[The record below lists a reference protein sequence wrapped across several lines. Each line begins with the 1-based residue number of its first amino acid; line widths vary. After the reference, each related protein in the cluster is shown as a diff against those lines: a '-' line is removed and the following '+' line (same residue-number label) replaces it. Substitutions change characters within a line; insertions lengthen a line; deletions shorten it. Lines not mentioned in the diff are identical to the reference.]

1 MNKELFI
8 KAITRYFAGLILV
21 CLLLF
26 IPSGTIKYPNGW
38 LFIGILFIPMFIAG
52 IIMMLKNPKLLEL
65 RLNVKE
71 KETEQKEVIIGSA
84 IMFVSGFVIA
94 GLNFRYEWFILPNYV
109 SITASVVFLI
119 DYLLYAEVLRE
130 NTYLAR
136 TIQVVDNQK
145 VIDTG
150 MYGIV
155 RHPMYLVTIL
165 LFLMIPLVL
174 GSIISFV
181 IFLIYP
187 VLIIKRINNEE
198 KVLEKDL
205 KGYKAY
211 QKKVKYKLIPYIW

>member
-94 GLNFRYEWFILPNYV
+94 GLNFRYEWFILPNYI

-136 TIQVVDNQK
+136 TIKVVDNQK

-205 KGYKAY
+205 KGYKSY

>member
-94 GLNFRYEWFILPNYV
+94 GLNFRYEWFILPNYI

-136 TIQVVDNQK
+136 TIKVVDNQK